1 MRILLPVFL
10 IALALSATAA
20 TKYVPAN
27 DSQPLI
33 RRDLLPLDVDAIRE
47 LAQNLATLADGPLPK
62 SASQIRHRAQALTL
76 SQRLSPAQP
85 RTRAIQSA
93 FLSGE
98 DRPQPGGAEV
108 KSAQRNLFAVAG
120 WLAKLPTDSE
130 GYRLG
135 QLLLDIL
142 NQTDGSDPA
151 LKLHESAGTSKR
163 WQGVVA
169 KVTDFE
175 VINLPVVP
183 GKPDKPGPANGN
195 NAKYAVTALLTEIPM
210 FAVGL
215 EEGDKPSS
223 GLITTS
229 LVITTTEATTRTD
242 PKTGKEVTSKTDALR
257 FQPEPGF
264 DLSSLHG
271 TLETFFAANLN
282 PLPEGYNLNINT
294 NKRRYLAKNRENIAT
309 PIAMMLDS
317 AVTNRPLRR
326 NTILFARLRADGRL
340 EKPVAAWE
348 LLLRLEAL
356 KLAPGTRLIVGSGMM
371 EEMTA
376 LLVMEKASFFTK
388 YEVIEAPT
396 FKAARELYFA
406 DGKPD
411 ARLVSAM
418 AGYEEVRQKALQ
430 TKNLAT
436 FLGLSSVEGRL
447 VKARDFW
454 PGHLSATLLAEQ
466 AIRRPAYF
474 TRFMFAQELD
484 RRLEELSRFRYT
496 IDKTL
501 ARAMKDAY
509 KKTKETLDP
518 MKRRLQRAEETVF
531 DDAINLIKELN
542 SVGRGASAFLDNQEE
557 LRKKDLETFQAKLAI
572 FRSKLRKI
580 YLPAENK

>member
-1 MRILLPVFL
+1 
-10 IALALSATAA
+10 
-20 TKYVPAN
+20 
-27 DSQPLI
+27 
-33 RRDLLPLDVDAIRE
+33 
-47 LAQNLATLADGPLPK
+47 
-62 SASQIRHRAQALTL
+62 
-76 SQRLSPAQP
+76 
-85 RTRAIQSA
+85 
-93 FLSGE
+93 
-98 DRPQPGGAEV
+98 
-108 KSAQRNLFAVAG
+108 
-120 WLAKLPTDSE
+120 
-130 GYRLG
+130 
-135 QLLLDIL
+135 
-142 NQTDGSDPA
+142 
-151 LKLHESAGTSKR
+151 
-163 WQGVVA
+163 
-169 KVTDFE
+169 
-175 VINLPVVP
+175 
-183 GKPDKPGPANGN
+183 
-195 NAKYAVTALLTEIPM
+195 
-210 FAVGL
+210 
-215 EEGDKPSS
+215 
-223 GLITTS
+223 
-229 LVITTTEATTRTD
+229 
-242 PKTGKEVTSKTDALR
+242 
-257 FQPEPGF
+257 
-264 DLSSLHG
+264 
-271 TLETFFAANLN
+271 
-282 PLPEGYNLNINT
+282 
-294 NKRRYLAKNRENIAT
+294 
-309 PIAMMLDS
+309 
-317 AVTNRPLRR
+317 
-326 NTILFARLRADGRL
+326 
-340 EKPVAAWE
+340 
-348 LLLRLEAL
+348 
-356 KLAPGTRLIVGSGMM
+356 
-371 EEMTA
+371 
-376 LLVMEKASFFTK
+376 MEKASFFTK